1 MQRGRCQLCGTVSPS
16 FVRLTRRAPEG
27 GRRNPRRWD
36 KYFFHV
42 YIGLHRDVRP
52 AGTVFSVAISPV
64 RRSPPLQRHSGHC
77 SERHPRHYEG
87 ARGQDIATPATVP
100 RTASR
105 QRHPRG
111 AGRPWASTRCWR
123 PWPDAQRRR
132 RCHGRLSCPTSVER
146 STCMHK
152 PCSRNRS
159 GEVTVVKEKVQG

>member
-64 RRSPPLQRHSGHC
+64 RPSPPLRALQRASSPTLWRRTGTGHRHARYCASYSLSSTAPSRGRAPLGQHAMLETVAWC
-77 SERHPRHYEG
+77 S
-87 ARGQDIATPATVP
+87 
-100 RTASR
+100 TAQEVS
-105 QRHPRG
+105 
-111 AGRPWASTRCWR
+111 WA
-123 PWPDAQRRR
+123 AQLPHKRREEYL
-132 RCHGRLSCPTSVER
+132 HAQTLLQE
-146 STCMHK
+146 
-152 PCSRNRS
+152 
-159 GEVTVVKEKVQG
+159 